1 MEYFSN
7 EFFLIALTFG
17 TYFFGKLLRRWTG
30 WVVMNPILVSICCL
44 IVFLKVTGVS

>member
-17 TYFFGKLLRRWTG
+17 TYFLGKLLRRWTG
-30 WVVMNPILVSICCL
+30 CVPEGNRREL
-44 IVFLKVTGVS
+44 